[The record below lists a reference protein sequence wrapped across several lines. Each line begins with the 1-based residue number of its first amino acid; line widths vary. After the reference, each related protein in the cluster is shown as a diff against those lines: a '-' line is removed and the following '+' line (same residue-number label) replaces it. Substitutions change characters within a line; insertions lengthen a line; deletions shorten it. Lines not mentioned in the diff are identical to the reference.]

1 MPVRSDHDPA
11 AAKRGLARSAGSLLV
26 HSVLFGFGF
35 LPSRHTPRRAKDQRT
50 LVFVHGFG
58 ANRAVFFPLQAYLR
72 LRGFRR
78 QLAYN
83 HASAGSVEAL
93 GLELKRLIDDQVK
106 GGRIDLICH
115 SLGGLVARFYLQQLG
130 GSRRVDRLITLATP
144 HHGTYASAWVPT
156 TVASQ
161 LRPGCSFLSHLN
173 GLPAPEGVRCW
184 SLAAEEDLVVLP
196 QVSSHA
202 PFGEVRSFDDLGHN
216 DLLLSPRVF
225 KTVHGVLTDA
235 DAFAGG

>member
-1 MPVRSDHDPA
+1 VAVRSDHDPS

-26 HSVLFGFGF
+26 HGALFGFGF
-35 LPSRHTPRRAKDQRT
+35 LPSRHAPRRAKDQRT

-58 ANRAVFFPLQAYLR
+58 ANRAVFFPLQTYLR
-72 LRGFRR
+72 LRGFGR

-83 HASAGSVEAL
+83 HTSAGSVEAL
-93 GLELKRLIDDQVK
+93 GLELKRLIDSEVK

-130 GSRRVDRLITLATP
+130 GSRRVDRLITLGTP
-144 HHGTYASAWVPT
+144 HHGTYAGAWVPT

-161 LRPGCSFLSHLN
+161 LVPGGPFLSHLN
-173 GLPAPEGVRCW
+173 GLPAPEDVRCW
-184 SLAAEEDLVVLP
+184 SLAGERDLVVLP
-196 QVSSHA
+196 QASSLA
-202 PFGEVRSFDDLGHN
+202 PFGESRTFDELGHN

-225 KTVHGVLTDA
+225 KTVHGALTEV
-235 DAFAGG
+235 